1 MRVRFEGTPAPGV
14 APKDLVLHLIGK
26 IGADA
31 GSGHA
36 VEYGGSAIRSMSIE
50 GRMTVCNLSIE
61 LGAKFGMVAPDDT
74 TFSYLSG
81 RPFAPKGALWD
92 QALTWW
98 CSLKSDPEAQF
109 DREVSIDS
117 RLVAPQVTWGTSPQQ
132 VLGIDERVPDPADE
146 PSADKRRAMAEALA
160 YMGLQPRQ
168 ALEGLPIDWVF
179 IGSCTNGRIEDLRAA
194 AQVLG
199 DRKVAAG
206 VHAWVVPGSQEV
218 RRQAEAEGLDKQF
231 LAAGFEWRA
240 PGCSMCLAANGE
252 TVPPGQR
259 AISTTNRNFEG
270 RQGPLARTHLAS
282 PAMAAAAALTGRITD
297 LRTLMN

>member
-1 MRVRFEGTPAPGV
+1 
-14 APKDLVLHLIGK
+14 
-26 IGADA
+26 
-31 GSGHA
+31 
-36 VEYGGSAIRSMSIE
+36 
-50 GRMTVCNLSIE
+50 MTVCNLSIE

-74 TFSYLSG
+74 TYSYLSG
-81 RPFAPKGALWD
+81 RPFAPKDALWD

-98 CSLKSDPEAQF
+98 HSLKSDPEAHF
-109 DREVSIDS
+109 DREVRIDS
-117 RLVAPQVTWGTSPQQ
+117 RQVAPQVTWGTSPQQ

-146 PSADKRRAMAEALA
+146 PVADKRRAIEAALA

-194 AQVLG
+194 AHILG

-206 VHAWVVPGSQEV
+206 VQAWVVPGSQEV
-218 RRQAEAEGLDKQF
+218 RRQAEAEGLDKRF
-231 LAAGFEWRA
+231 RAAGFQWRA

-252 TVPPGQR
+252 TVPAGQR
-259 AISTTNRNFEG
+259 SISTTNRNFEG

-297 LRTLMN
+297 LRKLMN